1 MALSLRNEK
10 VLRREVGAADM
21 IPFSAH
27 IDEFVVR
34 TRAGDYV
41 QTLRMGGCSFESADD
56 EDINNWH
63 ERLNIL
69 WRNIA
74 SPNFA
79 IWSHVVRRRDNAY
92 PGGKFE
98 PGFASDLDAK
108 YRKKIAGETLMVNE
122 LYVSLIY
129 KPQPTMV
136 GAAALKLLKKT
147 DRQGDGIELRD
158 SLDECTK
165 KRQEL
170 LTALDRYD
178 PEPLGI
184 YKSDSG
190 VLFSS
195 LLEFYAFLING
206 EWQRMPLPRA
216 PLNEVLATSRPFFG
230 NEAMEYRTLTQT
242 RIGAFLGIKEYPT
255 PTAPGMFSGLL
266 TAQFPFVLTQSFT
279 FIAKG
284 TAVPLMERTINRMI
298 SSGDLAKSQIAQLKQ
313 ALDDLV
319 SNKFVVGDYHFT
331 LHVLADAFDGVKEA
345 EGRPRLKQLN
355 DNIAKARFLL
365 GDTGMVV
372 AREDLAMEA
381 AFWAQLPGNFSFRTR
396 KAPVTSRN
404 FAAMSPF
411 HNFPTGRATDNY
423 WGDALTM
430 FVTSASSPFYFSL
443 HASDPRAPGGGSRK
457 DVGHI
462 NGIGPVGTGKT
473 TLLGVLISNMMKFGA
488 TQDRSKFGVTQIVF
502 DKDEGL
508 HILVRAL
515 GGQYLPLKNG
525 RPTGCNPLQLEP
537 TPENTEFLRQ
547 WLRRLVMRAPDE
559 RLSVRQEQ
567 DLDQALRG
575 VLGPS
580 ILPEARRLSR
590 LIEFLDPTD
599 PEGVYAR
606 LTDWCVST
614 EGNYA
619 WVFDNPIDSIV
630 PMLGSNALVGFDVTD
645 FLDNATVR
653 PPLTMYLFHL
663 VQRMIDG
670 RRLVCWMDEFAKLLG
685 DPAFAQFAKNGLET
699 WRKKNASLCTFTQSA
714 SHVLN
719 SPIARAIVEQ
729 TPTKI
734 LFPNP
739 DGSQKEYVGTEEID
753 GYNCTHREFNLVK
766 QELEPGSR
774 MFLIKQGHSSVVAK
788 LDLKGFD
795 YELDVISGRTSNVE
809 LMNRLIE
816 QYGPEPSAWLP
827 AFRAAT
833 TQARAVLSVSSSSIV
848 HQKEVSHVA

>member
-1 MALSLRNEK
+1 M
-10 VLRREVGAADM
+10 
-21 IPFSAH
+21 
-27 IDEFVVR
+27 
-34 TRAGDYV
+34 
-41 QTLRMGGCSFESADD
+41 
-56 EDINNWH
+56 
-63 ERLNIL
+63 
-69 WRNIA
+69 
-74 SPNFA
+74 
-79 IWSHVVRRRDNAY
+79 VRRRDNAY

-136 GAAALKLLKKT
+136 GAAALKLLKKA
-147 DRQGDGIELRD
+147 DRQGDAVELRD

-266 TAQFPFVLTQSFT
+266 TAEFPFVLTQSFA
-279 FIAKG
+279 FLAKG
-284 TAVPLMERTINRMI
+284 TAVPMMERTINRMI
-298 SSGDLAKSQIAQLKQ
+298 ASGDLAESQVAGLKD
-313 ALDDLV
+313 ALDDLT
-319 SNKFVVGDYHFT
+319 SNKFVVGDHHFT

-396 KAPVTSRN
+396 KAPITSRN
-404 FAAMSPF
+404 FAAMSAF
-411 HNFPTGRATDNY
+411 HNFPAGRATGNH

-473 TLLGVLISNMMKFGA
+473 TVLGFLIANMTKFGA
-488 TQDRSKFGVTQIVF
+488 TQVVF

-515 GGQYLPLKNG
+515 GGQYLPLKIG
-525 RPTGCNPLQLEP
+525 RATGCNPMQLEP
-537 TPENTEFLRQ
+537 TPENVEFLRQ
-547 WLRRLVMRAPDE
+547 WLRRLVMRSPDD
-559 RLSVRQEQ
+559 RLSVRQEE
-567 DLDQALRG
+567 DLEQALG
-575 VLGPS
+575 GTLK
-580 ILPEARRLSR
+580 LPHSARRLSR
-590 LIEFLDPTD
+590 VIEFLDSTD
-599 PEGVYAR
+599 PEGVHAR
-606 LTDWCVST
+606 MSSWTAKHN
-614 EGNYA
+614 GNYA
-619 WVFDNPIDSIV
+619 WVFDNPTDLIV
-630 PMLGSNALVGFDVTD
+630 PLLEGNPLVGFDVTD

-670 RRLVCWMDEFAKLLG
+670 RRLVCWMDEFAKLLS

-699 WRKKNASLCTFTQSA
+699 WRKKNASLCTFAQST

-739 DGSQKEYVGTEEID
+739 DGSQKEYVGTEEFD

-766 QELEPGSR
+766 QELEPGSQ

-827 AFRAAT
+827 AFQAAT
-833 TQARAVLSVSSSSIV
+833 MQARAVLSVSSSSIV